1 MLTILHVSH
10 LTSGQSIKK
19 GRGLY
24 KHEVLELTF
33 QLYPPRGTGII
44 KENKSSWMNP
54 VIDGEEANK
63 LLGTL
68 SFYISEMT
76 LVFLTAHPGLGN
88 VRMVFGLMSICL
100 DTAFGWFFIYLLAYL
115 VK

>member
-68 SFYISEMT
+68 SFLYIR
-76 LVFLTAHPGLGN
+76 N
-88 VRMVFGLMSICL
+88 
-100 DTAFGWFFIYLLAYL
+100 DTGFPYRASGAW
-115 VK
+115 KC